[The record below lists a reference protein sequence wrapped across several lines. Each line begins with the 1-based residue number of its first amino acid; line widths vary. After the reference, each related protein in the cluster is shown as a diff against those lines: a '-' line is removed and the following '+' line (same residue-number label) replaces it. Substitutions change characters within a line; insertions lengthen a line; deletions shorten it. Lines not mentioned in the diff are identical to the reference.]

1 MPTSREVKLRET
13 LLNDLN
19 ALTKIVET
27 PDRTADDNTNART
40 LQAQIEQTEADLAE
54 EVKISGSLDRRAQHD
69 ADAAIR
75 ASGAIAKP
83 ENGREQ
89 PHQRLSK
96 LLDFG
101 NSDQIKEYR
110 DRPIGTSEPFMVGSF
125 REERALIYGGAL
137 SADMVRPQL
146 LSGIMR
152 GNEPL
157 GGRAV
162 RDVLLQGNTTSDSI
176 TFVSE
181 NVFTNAAAPTLE
193 AVSVSTGAKPESSL
207 TFTQATAPVEI
218 IAHWLPITRNA
229 LDDVP
234 QMQGYVTGR
243 LFDGLARTEND
254 QLLNGNGTAPN
265 ISGILDQS
273 GIQNLDQTYFTGAAV
288 QNAGA
293 GGPENYNRILR
304 SKTLIATTGDS
315 SASFVIVNPT
325 DWEVLLTLADTT
337 DQYFG
342 MGPFES
348 ATNPRI
354 WGLDV
359 VITEAKAAGS
369 YVVGD
374 GTAAQVWDRMAAQ
387 LLIFDQHADFAVRNM
402 FVLMAEERV
411 GLAVYRPAAFALVD
425 AI

>member
-1 MPTSREVKLRET
+1 MPTSREVKLREQLLSDLHT
-13 LLNDLN
+13 LE
-19 ALTKIVET
+19 AIVAKE
-27 PDRTADDNTNART
+27 DRTPDDNTNARN
-40 LQAQIEQTEADLAE
+40 LQAQIETTEAELADE
-54 EVKISGSLDRRAQHD
+54 RKISAAMDRKDQYK
-69 ADAAIR
+69 ADEGR
-75 ASGAIAKP
+75 ASAVVPQP
-83 ENGREQ
+83 ENGQ
-89 PHQRLSK
+89 PERRTSK

-101 NSDQIKEYR
+101 TSDPIKEYR
-110 DRPIGTSEPFMVGSF
+110 DRPVGTSEPFKLGSM

-137 SADMVRPQL
+137 SADMVRPML
-146 LSGIMR
+146 LPGIMR

-157 GGRAV
+157 GSRAV
-162 RDVLLQGNTTSDSI
+162 RDVLLSGQTNSDAI

-181 NVFTNAAAPTLE
+181 NVFTNAAAATLE
-193 AVSVSTGAKPESSL
+193 AVSTVTGAKPESSL
-207 TFTQATAPVEI
+207 TFTQTTAPVEI
-218 IAHWLPITRNA
+218 IAHWIPITRNA

-234 QMQGYVTGR
+234 QLQSYVTGR
-243 LFDGLARTEND
+243 LFDGLVRVEND

-315 SASFVIVNPT
+315 NATFVIVNPT

-342 MGPFES
+342 MGPFDT

-374 GTAAQVWDRMAAQ
+374 GTAAQVFDRMAAQ
-387 LLIFDQHADFAVRNM
+387 LLIADQHSDFFIRNM
-402 FVLMAEERV
+402 FVLLAEERL

-425 AI
+425 AV